1 MFFIVLDSDEILN
14 LVQKNDF
21 EKLKVLLQNQ
31 VDKNTVINFDPMSSG
46 SNGTVLHAAAWY
58 GKIDIIK
65 GFKEELNYPDMN
77 PLDTKKL
84 LTPMSLAIAAGH
96 TNIVNY
102 YIEKEGK

>member
-1 MFFIVLDSDEILN
+1 
-14 LVQKNDF
+14 
-21 EKLKVLLQNQ
+21 
-31 VDKNTVINFDPMSSG
+31 MSSG

-77 PLDTKKL
+77 PLDNNKVS
-84 LTPMSLAIAAGH
+84 TPIILAIVAKH
-96 TNIVNY
+96 INIVNY